1 MLSAELTSTPYLKFA
16 KTEFMPSSLFWPYLR
31 WPIGTKFTS
40 TPARA
45 IIVLKLKCGRRKKKS
60 SYWLMAFGYWLLAF
74 GFWLLANG
82 FLRPPKLRS
91 SEGGSLLLR
100 SKICQALNDKSI
112 FQTRLK
118 PGAFRRQGFL
128 GIRNGNK
135 FLRRYSR

>member
-1 MLSAELTSTPYLKFA
+1 MLRAELTSTPYLKFA
-16 KTEFMPSSLFWPYLR
+16 KIEFMPSSLFWPYLR

-60 SYWLMAFGYWLLAF
+60 SYWLLAF
-74 GFWLLANG
+74 GFWLMANG

-91 SEGGSLLLR
+91 SEGNSLLLR

-118 PGAFRRQGFL
+118 PGAFRRQGFP